1 MLRQRGSTLL
11 ELITVMSVMGIL
23 AAVAVP
29 SAASAK
35 RAFAASSAV
44 DRLTLVLRVAQA
56 RAQSA
61 SSRVCVRVDPGGRYV
76 VTEGGAGGPVVDHG
90 EFNLSVSSNYVGGAV
105 EFTPRG
111 WPCAPGATSPRAGR
125 FFVAGGGASREVVL
139 QLGGCIRC
147 E

>member
-1 MLRQRGSTLL
+1 MLRQRGSTLF
-11 ELITVMSVMGIL
+11 ELITVVSIIGIL
-23 AAVAVP
+23 AAIAVP

-44 DRLTLVLRVAQA
+44 DRLTLVLRFAQA

-61 SSRVCVRVDPGGRYV
+61 SSRVCVCVDPGGSYV
-76 VTEGGAGGPVVDHG
+76 VTEGGAGGPVADSG
-90 EFNLSVSSNYVGGAV
+90 ELNAGVSSNYPGGAV

-111 WPCAPGATSPRAGR
+111 WPCAPGAASPRAGR
-125 FFVAGGGASREVVL
+125 FFVAGGGAGREVVL